1 MMDAKNSVS
10 PEAAWSSSASD
21 ALYGVSNWGMGLF
34 SIDAAGRL
42 CVKSTF
48 GAEETSVPLPE
59 IIAGIEQ
66 RGHPMPVLLRVENF
80 LDTRIA
86 YLHNTFRAAIEA
98 NDYCGQY
105 RGVFPVKVNQQCQV
119 IEEIARFGTPYGH
132 GLEAGS
138 KAELVLALAN
148 MSRQGLLVLNGYKDR
163 EFIDLGLWAH
173 KLGYRC
179 FFVVE
184 SPQELD
190 LLIERST
197 AMKVRPHIGARIKVS
212 AKVSGMWTETSGDR
226 SSFGLSSVQLLN
238 MVHTLRAHKMLD
250 CLELLHCHLGSQ
262 IPRLDDIR
270 AGINEACRYYVSLVK
285 AGAPMGYLDV
295 GGGLAVDY
303 SGMCNGEEYSRDY
316 AMEQYC
322 DAVVVCIQNVL
333 DPLKI
338 SHPHIVTESGR
349 ATVAHASML
358 LFNVIDVMRF
368 DAADSAVT
376 ESALQQYATVLRPLR
391 ELIAEAQGA
400 SQGGASLY
408 ARALEERDAVRKA
421 FQEGEISLEARAAAE
436 EMFLTLAHQVLRQG
450 EGSGLTPEELQRL
463 HESLADIY
471 YANMSVFQSLP
482 DTWAIGQKFPV
493 VPLQRLHQKPE
504 RNAIISDL
512 TCDCDGNLDS
522 FILAGGEQ
530 STLPLHQLRK
540 GEDYYLGVFMIGA
553 YQETLGDI
561 HNLFGDTHVISI
573 RLNADGSFDIRKEIS
588 GDTIADVLGYVHY
601 KPDELFE
608 KMRSNAEAGV
618 KNAQI
623 TLLERQEFLR
633 HFASALNGYTYY
645 R

>member
-1 MMDAKNSVS
+1 MMDAKNSV
-10 PEAAWSSSASD
+10 PTEAAWSSSASD

-34 SIDAAGRL
+34 GIDAAGRL
-42 CVKSTF
+42 CVKSAF

-98 NDYCGQY
+98 RDYRGQY

-119 IEEIARFGTPYGH
+119 IEEITRFGAPYGH

-148 MSRQGLLVLNGYKDR
+148 MSRQGLLILNGYKDR

-190 LLIERST
+190 LLIECSA

-270 AGINEACRYYVSLVK
+270 AGINEACRYYASLVK

-316 AMEQYC
+316 DMEQYC
-322 DAVVVCIQNVL
+322 DAVVVCIKNVL

-368 DAADSAVT
+368 DSADSAVT

-408 ARALEERDAVRKA
+408 ARALEERDAVRQA
-421 FQEGEISLEARAAAE
+421 FQEGEINLEARAAAE

-450 EGSGLTPEELQRL
+450 EGSGLTPEEFQRL

-504 RNAIISDL
+504 RNAIIADL

-530 STLPLHQLRK
+530 STLPLHQLQK

-608 KMRSNAEAGV
+608 KMRSSAEAGV

-623 TLLERQEFLR
+623 SLRERQEFLR
-633 HFASALNGYTYY
+633 QFSSALDGYTYY

>member
-1 MMDAKNSVS
+1 MMDTKCFVP
-10 PEAAWSSSASD
+10 PEAAWSASASD
-21 ALYGVSNWGMGLF
+21 ALYGVSSWGMGLF
-34 SIDAAGRL
+34 GIDAEGRL
-42 CVKSTF
+42 CVKTSC
-48 GAEETSVPLPE
+48 GAEETSVPLPQ

-80 LDTRIA
+80 LDARLA
-86 YLHNTFRAAIEA
+86 YLHTTFRAAIEA
-98 NDYCGQY
+98 RDYRGQY
-105 RGVFPVKVNQQCQV
+105 RGVFPVKVNQQSQV
-119 IEEIARFGTPYGH
+119 IEEIIRFGARYGH

-148 MSRQGLLVLNGYKDR
+148 MSRQGLLILNGHKDR

-190 LLIERST
+190 LLIARST
-197 AMKVRPHIGARIKVS
+197 AMQVRPHIGARIKVS
-212 AKVSGMWTETSGDR
+212 TKVSGMWTETSGDR
-226 SSFGLSSVQLLN
+226 SSFGLNSVQLLG
-238 MVHTLRAHKMLD
+238 MVHTLRAHNMLD

-262 IPRLDDIR
+262 IPRLEDIR
-270 AGINEACRYYVSLVK
+270 AGINEACRYYASLVK

-316 AMEQYC
+316 AMEEYC
-322 DAVVVCIQNVL
+322 DTIVGCIKEVF
-333 DPLKI
+333 DPQQI

-358 LFNVIDVMRF
+358 LFNVIEVMQF
-368 DAADSAVT
+368 DPAYTAET
-376 ESALQQYATVLRPLR
+376 ESAVKRYAPALRPLR
-391 ELIAEAQGA
+391 QLLEEIQDLSRPGA
-400 SQGGASLY
+400 SIY
-408 ARALEERDAVRKA
+408 ARALEQRDAVRQG
-421 FQEGEISLEARAAAE
+421 FQKGEINLEARAAAE
-436 EMFLTLAHQVLRQG
+436 EMFLTLAQQVLRQG
-450 EGSGLTPEELQRL
+450 EGSGFTPEELQRL

-504 RNAIISDL
+504 RNAIIADL
-512 TCDCDGNLDS
+512 TCDCDGKLDS

-530 STLPLHQLRK
+530 STLPVHQLQK
-540 GEDYYLGVFMIGA
+540 GENYYLGVFMIGA

-573 RLNADGSFDIRKEIS
+573 RLNADGSFDILKEIS

-601 KPDELFE
+601 NPDELFE
-608 KMRSNAEAGV
+608 KMRSSAEAGV

-623 TLLERQEFLR
+623 TLRERQEFLR
-633 HFASALNGYTYY
+633 QFSAALNGYTYY